1 MCNFIYQHIH
11 VFNVLIVLTFCSA
24 ISHRW
29 NLYLLPMPGEGSL
42 TSLGREA
49 TLVQGFISVVLVLQ
63 GNINEKDIER
73 NFEGCEVFF
82 TQRISRT
89 FPREAPRWHNHL
101 LFIILWLISE
111 RILIRCPTFSSWTQR
126 SKTPT
131 TSLGSGFHHHRHSKT
146 IRVMIRVIGVIT
158 IMFSNTE
165 PQRSSSM
172 PSTTIIIKFDKT
184 IIIVQST
191 LTNIMITRALVDFLP
206 ATVLPALVLPAR
218 LHLPSGCHKHLS

>member
-172 PSTTIIIKFDKT
+172 PSTTIIIKFEK
-184 IIIVQST
+184 
-191 LTNIMITRALVDFLP
+191 
-206 ATVLPALVLPAR
+206 
-218 LHLPSGCHKHLS
+218 PS